1 MANRVSENIRK
12 LRQKKRT
19 SQIRFSKSTNLAL
32 DNIVKIKIK
41 ENPTLE
47 TLKKITKALDV
58 SISDLFKE

>member
-41 ENPTLE
+41 ENLTLE

>member
-12 LRQKKRT
+12 LRQKKGT

-41 ENPTLE
+41 ENLTLE